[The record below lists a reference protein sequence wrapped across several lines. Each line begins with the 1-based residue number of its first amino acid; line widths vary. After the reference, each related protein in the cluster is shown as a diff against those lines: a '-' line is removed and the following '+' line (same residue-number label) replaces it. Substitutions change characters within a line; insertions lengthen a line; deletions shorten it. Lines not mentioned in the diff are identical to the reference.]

1 MIGFDLDWGLWCRV
15 GLGYPGRIGYLGDI
29 GDIFVVQLTMTVL
42 RRVGIESDGATPILQ
57 LMRWVDRLIRDIE
70 IGRDFDLGF
79 P

>member
-1 MIGFDLDWGLWCRV
+1 
-15 GLGYPGRIGYLGDI
+15 
-29 GDIFVVQLTMTVL
+29 MTVL